1 MSTTSSTS
9 RSVDDTIF
17 LDRDIFTGILV
28 NGTLAATAFRAGVA
42 ALDADDRIIYD
53 AVTGNIFYDSDGTGA
68 AAQILFATVTPA
80 TLLTNA
86 DFTAYI

>member
-9 RSVDDTIF
+9 SVVDDTIF

-28 NGTLAATAFRAGVA
+28 NGTLAAAAFRAGTA
-42 ALDADDRIIYD
+42 AVDADDRIIYD
-53 AVTGNIFYDSDGTGA
+53 AITGNIFYDADGLGGA
-68 AAQILFATVTPA
+68 AQTLFATVTPL